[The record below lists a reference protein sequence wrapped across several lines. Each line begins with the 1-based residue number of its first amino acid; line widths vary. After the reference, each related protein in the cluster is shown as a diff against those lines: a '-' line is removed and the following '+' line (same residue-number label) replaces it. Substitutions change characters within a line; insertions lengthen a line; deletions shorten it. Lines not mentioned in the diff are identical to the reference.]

1 MCKFILQ
8 IEVDSIDE
16 AERILASLR
25 HSAAPAVV
33 QQVVEQLP
41 FSDPAGLSDEESP
54 AKKYFPETTNTATT
68 AESAPKRRGRPSK
81 SAAAP
86 AATDES
92 TKSGATDL
100 PVNHSSADSAP
111 EQPQTH
117 TVDDVR
123 EALRSVQAGGIGD
136 VPRQLALLQKYGA
149 NRVTE
154 LKPEK
159 YAAFIADCKAA

>member
-33 QQVVEQLP
+33 QQINEQVNAG
-41 FSDPAGLSDEESP
+41 FSAGDMTDAAAQGFRDGQSAS
-54 AKKYFPETTNTATT
+54 A
-68 AESAPKRRGRPSK
+68 AEAPKRRGRPRK
-81 SAAAP
+81 EQAAP
-86 AATDES
+86 LAEQNTAHEAANSSGKPEKSES
-92 TKSGATDL
+92 
-100 PVNHSSADSAP
+100 
-111 EQPQTH
+111 EQPPYSIA
-117 TVDDVR
+117 DVR
-123 EALRSVQAGGIGD
+123 EALMGVQAGGIGD

-154 LKPEK
+154 LKPEN